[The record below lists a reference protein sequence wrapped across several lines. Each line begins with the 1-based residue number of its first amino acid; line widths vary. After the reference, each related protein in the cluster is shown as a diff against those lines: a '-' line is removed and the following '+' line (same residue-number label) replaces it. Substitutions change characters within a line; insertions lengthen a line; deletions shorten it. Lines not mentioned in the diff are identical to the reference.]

1 MQMTPLLLH
10 HLIVQLNQFSLL
22 TTSLSVVRVKTEP
35 CQKKKKK
42 RVQWALAGLLARV
55 TGLSG
60 SHSMDLRHDQD
71 PGNLYWTWESRRGQ
85 LAASAGGSPVQ
96 DLLSLAQWVRRLKSR
111 RKGWVYLLTY
121 WLLDPYGVT
130 ILLAFS
136 GCVELDWELLP
147 SFYCDLFKAWT
158 ALQSSWS
165 PTAGFQVPCGGWP
178 LSHLECLM

>member
-1 MQMTPLLLH
+1 MIKILGIFIGHGNLAEANWLPRLEA
-10 HLIVQLNQFSLL
+10 VQFKIFSL
-22 TTSLSVVRVKTEP
+22 
-35 CQKKKKK
+35 
-42 RVQWALAGLLARV
+42 
-55 TGLSG
+55 
-60 SHSMDLRHDQD
+60 
-71 PGNLYWTWESRRGQ
+71 
-85 LAASAGGSPVQ
+85 
-96 DLLSLAQWVRRLKSR
+96 LAQWVRRLKSR

-136 GCVELDWELLP
+136 GCVEFDWELLP

-178 LSHLECLM
+178 LSHFECLM

>member
-1 MQMTPLLLH
+1 M
-10 HLIVQLNQFSLL
+10 
-22 TTSLSVVRVKTEP
+22 
-35 CQKKKKK
+35 
-42 RVQWALAGLLARV
+42 QWALAGLLARV

-165 PTAGFQVPCGGWP
+165 PTAGIIGIQISNILVSFNKLKEWIFERYEKISSSNEMLQTNVYKP
-178 LSHLECLM
+178 